1 MSEKIFEMNVG
12 VGKLRVSEG
21 EEAYG
26 QAIVDLVVER
36 DGREYAIPIVAIEN
50 PIDPDVD
57 DANAT
62 TIYLYKTLEC
72 PRFTHRVKI
81 PNAFIDDAIAGMAKV
96 AG

>member
-12 VGKLRVSEG
+12 VGKLRVSES

-50 PIDPDVD
+50 PIDSAVD
-57 DANAT
+57 NANAT

-72 PRFTHRVKI
+72 PLFTHRVKI
-81 PNAFIDDAIAGMAKV
+81 PNEFIDDAIAGMAKV
-96 AG
+96 VG

>member
-36 DGREYAIPIVAIEN
+36 DGREYAIPIVAINN
-50 PIDPDVD
+50 PIDSAVE

-62 TIYLYKTLEC
+62 TVYVYQSLDC
-72 PRFTHRVKI
+72 PWFTHRVKI
-81 PNAFIDDAIAGMAKV
+81 PNEFIDDAIAGMTKV